1 MPHSCR
7 LCKGVPSCALLSR
20 FAVGN
25 RVATARFF
33 LYLLYFLCLLD
44 LRLMSPCFLAPS
56 LFAMIRLT
64 QMATRMT
71 SAQDQWKKAA
81 AEAAAKLVED
91 GMVVGLGSG
100 TTAALFVTALARR
113 IADEH
118 LRIVGIPTSLQTEQQ
133 ARSLNIPLATL
144 AEQTSIDLTIDGADE
159 VVPGSLFLIKG
170 HGGALLREKIVAS
183 CSKRMAVVADETKI
197 VRRLGSLVSVPV
209 EIVPF
214 GWEATQ
220 RKLEAVDAKPSLRT
234 NPDGKP
240 YVTDGGHYIMN
251 CAFRPMN
258 DPKEVADRLDRIVGV
273 VEHGLFLHY
282 ATEALIAGHTG
293 LQILKRDSA
302 AASGRTRPRRRLSQK
317 RARKRRSK

>member
-1 MPHSCR
+1 MVTRIPWLFASPPPCLGHRPHSGFS
-7 LCKGVPSCALLSR
+7 LPPLLPPHPSSSLP
-20 FAVGN
+20 
-25 RVATARFF
+25 
-33 LYLLYFLCLLD
+33 
-44 LRLMSPCFLAPS
+44 PCFLAS
-56 LFAMIRLT
+56 SVFAMIRVT
-64 QMATRMT
+64 KMATRMT
-71 SAQDQWKKAA
+71 SSQDQWKKAA

-118 LRIVGIPTSLQTEQQ
+118 LRIVGVPTSLQTEQQ

-144 AEQTSIDLTIDGADE
+144 AEQASIDLTIDGADE
-159 VVPGSLFLIKG
+159 VVPGSLSLIKG

-183 CSKRMAVVADETKI
+183 CSKRMAIVADETKI
-197 VRRLGSLVSVPV
+197 VRRLGSAVSVPV
-209 EIVPF
+209 EVVPF

-220 RKLEAVDAKPSLRT
+220 RKLEAAGANPALRT

-251 CAFRPMN
+251 CSFGPMEN
-258 DPKEVADRLDRIVGV
+258 PTEIAERLDRIVGV

-282 ATEALIAGHTG
+282 ATEALIAGRGG
-293 LQILKRDSA
+293 LKTLKKEPRVA
-302 AASGRTRPRRRLSQK
+302 ATRSRPTRSRVGRKRP
-317 RARKRRSK
+317 RKRRSKQRRG

>member
-1 MPHSCR
+1 
-7 LCKGVPSCALLSR
+7 
-20 FAVGN
+20 
-25 RVATARFF
+25 
-33 LYLLYFLCLLD
+33 
-44 LRLMSPCFLAPS
+44 
-56 LFAMIRLT
+56 
-64 QMATRMT
+64 MT

-81 AEAAAKLVED
+81 AEAAARLVKN

-100 TTAALFVTALARR
+100 STAALFVTALARR

-133 ARSLNIPLATL
+133 ARGLNIPLANL
-144 AEQTSIDLTIDGADE
+144 AEQPSIDLTIDGADE
-159 VVPGSLFLIKG
+159 VVLGPLFLIKG

-197 VRRLGSLVSVPV
+197 VNRLGSLVSVPV

-220 RKLEAVDAKPSLRT
+220 QKLESAGAKPALRT
-234 NPDGKP
+234 GADGKP

-251 CAFRPMN
+251 CALGPME
-258 DPKEVADRLDRIVGV
+258 DPAEIADRLDHIVGV

-282 ATEALIAGHTG
+282 ATEALVAGRSG
-293 LQILKRDSA
+293 LKTFKKSPTL
-302 AASGRTRPRRRLSQK
+302 
-317 RARKRRSK
+317 